1 MNKLINAFKGIG
13 PGPLVA
19 AAFIGPGTVAVC
31 SQAGVGFSYAL
42 LWALLVSIV
51 ICIVFQEMAA
61 RLGVITGNG
70 LAEAIRNQID
80 SKTVRAIILFLTL
93 SAIVIG
99 NAAYEGG
106 NIVGGSMGMEIL
118 FGEQSFKIFSKS
130 INPFTLI
137 LGTLALILLLVKSY
151 KIIERALIALVI
163 IMSLA
168 FLISLFL
175 VEIDFQ
181 KLLAGLF
188 TFTLPNHSFLTV
200 IALIGTTVVPY
211 NLFLH
216 ASLASKKWKGESG
229 VKKAKKDTV
238 IAIVIGGLVSMSI
251 VISAA
256 ESKLYNLQNPV
267 QLAEALSPIYG
278 EFAKYLIAI
287 GLVAA
292 GLTSA
297 VTAPLAAGFVA
308 KGCFNLNQ
316 RMQKGVVVFVLLI
329 GIVLSS
335 LGIKPLLLIQ
345 FAQISN
351 AILLPLVAFL
361 LLWMMNRKEVLGTS
375 VNSKTQNILGF
386 IVLIFALGMSI
397 KSIYTLL

>member
-1 MNKLINAFKGIG
+1 MNKLINAFRGVG

-42 LWALLVSIV
+42 LWALLVSIIV
-51 ICIVFQEMAA
+51 CIVFQEMAA

-70 LAEAIRNQID
+70 LAEVMRNQIKN
-80 SKTVRAIILFLTL
+80 KTARAVILFLTF

-106 NIVGGSMGMEIL
+106 NIAGGSMGLEIL
-118 FGEQSFKIFSKS
+118 LDEQIIELLSVSV
-130 INPFTLI
+130 NPYTLI

-151 KIIERALIALVI
+151 KIIERVLIALVI

-175 VEIDFQ
+175 IDIDFQ
-181 KLLAGLF
+181 LLFSGLF
-188 TFTLPNHSFLTV
+188 TFSLPNHSFLTV

-216 ASLASKKWKGESG
+216 ASLAAKKWKGESG

-238 IAIVIGGLVSMSI
+238 IAIVVGGLVSMSI

-256 ESKLYNLQNPV
+256 ESQLESLQTPT

-287 GLVAA
+287 GLLAA

-308 KGCFNLNQ
+308 KGCFDLNP

-329 GIVLSS
+329 GIIISS

-345 FAQISN
+345 FAQVSN
-351 AILLPLVAFL
+351 AILLPLIAFL
-361 LLWMMNRKEVLGTS
+361 LLWMMNRKQILGAA
-375 VNSKTQNILGF
+375 VNSKFQNILGL
-386 IVLIFALGMSI
+386 IVLIFTFIMSV
-397 KSIYTLL
+397 KSIYTLI